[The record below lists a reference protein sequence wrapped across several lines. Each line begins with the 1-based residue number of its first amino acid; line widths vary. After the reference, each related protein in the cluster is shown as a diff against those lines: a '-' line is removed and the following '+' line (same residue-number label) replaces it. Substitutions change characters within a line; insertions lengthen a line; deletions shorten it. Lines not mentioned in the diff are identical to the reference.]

1 MKLFITSQLK
11 KITLQMWDWKFGKGI
26 QMEKVSPLLC
36 QTSEVLWTE
45 GKTEKKKESVWMR
58 VCWRQDSAPCLPGS
72 QPLFQKK
79 KITDTLL
86 WTWEIQELGGTAH
99 MTHLFWNSPWQQTC
113 LIVTPAQEVRTAG
126 EKRTG
131 HPWAGEG
138 HHRIEEPFRAHN
150 RGTEGWG
157 GDRGLSWSSDWV
169 WMVQGGLCVW

>member
-1 MKLFITSQLK
+1 MYWHAKCSSSSWTYSLNFQLCSTTNFIQIQIDRYKSPTVWGWGLGKRVRFNPKIWFKAMKLFITSQLK

-86 WTWEIQELGGTAH
+86 WTWEIQELGGTTH

-113 LIVTPAQEVRTAG
+113 LIVTPA
-126 EKRTG
+126 
-131 HPWAGEG
+131 
-138 HHRIEEPFRAHN
+138 
-150 RGTEGWG
+150 
-157 GDRGLSWSSDWV
+157 
-169 WMVQGGLCVW
+169 